1 MQKEVE
7 FMNAPRKKTM
17 QETLLPLFEELEQ
30 ECLTAVKY
38 IEALKV
44 RELTHAQREDILG
57 ELSASITHLKIQAQE
72 LDRTF
77 EEVDQM

>member
-1 MQKEVE
+1 MKT
-7 FMNAPRKKTM
+7 RKKKTVP
-17 QETLLPLFEELEQ
+17 ENLLPFFEELEQ

-44 RELTHAQREDILG
+44 KELTNAQREDILG
-57 ELSASITHLKIQAQE
+57 ELSASITHLKIQTQE

-77 EEVDQM
+77 EEVDRM